1 MLIPVVC
8 PDCAAN
14 FDIPDSYAGKKVRC
28 PQANCGAVIAVP
40 DPCADELEL
49 VDDEMMAT
57 PLPEPSESEAVARLE
72 DDNKD
77 DEDSRHKRSQEIS
90 SGADS
95 RICGGPR
102 YRLPD

>member
-40 DPCADELEL
+40 DL
-49 VDDEMMAT
+49 
-57 PLPEPSESEAVARLE
+57 
-72 DDNKD
+72 
-77 DEDSRHKRSQEIS
+77 SRTNLNWLMTR
-90 SGADS
+90 
-95 RICGGPR
+95 
-102 YRLPD
+102 